1 MTRGTRNDAPELELL
16 LDQMDPSIE
25 LGNGAFDRGYQ
36 SRKNAQL
43 IEDRGGFP
51 VIDLKK
57 NASAKTLGHPAWR
70 RMIHRQR
77 TDRRRSSVDIGGDR
91 WWRKSSVG
99 SSGDSGR

>member
-1 MTRGTRNDAPELELL
+1 MAVLPLRTSDPRDDAPELELL

-51 VIDLKK
+51 VIDLK
-57 NASAKTLGHPAWR
+57 NSATAKALGHPA
-70 RMIHRQR
+70 
-77 TDRRRSSVDIGGDR
+77 
-91 WWRKSSVG
+91 
-99 SSGDSGR
+99 